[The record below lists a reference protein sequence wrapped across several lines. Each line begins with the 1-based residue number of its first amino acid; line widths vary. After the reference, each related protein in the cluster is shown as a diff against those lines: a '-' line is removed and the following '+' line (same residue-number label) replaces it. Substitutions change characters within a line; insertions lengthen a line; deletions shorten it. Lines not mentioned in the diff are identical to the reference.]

1 MFLLRFHP
9 PEPAKPTLNAITPN
23 ATDPAPH
30 TASLC
35 ASAWPDLGLEF
46 TEAAQREGLRDLQP
60 QPEREMPPNRYS
72 LPRTH
77 HHSPP
82 PPKPAQPPN
91 RPPGKPKPK
100 PTPA

>member
-1 MFLLRFHP
+1 MFLVRFHP
-9 PEPAKPTLNAITPN
+9 PEPAKPTLNA
-23 ATDPAPH
+23 
-30 TASLC
+30 SLQRHRRRTTHRLAVC
-35 ASAWPDLGLEF
+35 QRLADLGLEF
-46 TEAAQREGLRDLQP
+46 AEAAQREGLRDLQP
-60 QPEREMPPNRYS
+60 QPEREMPPNCYI

-100 PTPA
+100 PAPA